1 MKIFRL
7 SVVKKANSNLGL
19 RQIDFANG
27 NSETTLVNF
36 EHTREIYIPVTEEFI
51 EHCAEGA
58 LSIEV
63 YGHRSA
69 GLASEAQWEE
79 RQQLAKSLA
88 DR

>member
-1 MKIFRL
+1 MALLYIL
-7 SVVKKANSNLGL
+7 AVKRSNTNVGL
-19 RQIDFANG
+19 RQLDYANR

-36 EHTREIYIPVTEEFI
+36 EHTREIYIPITEEFV

-69 GLASEAQWEE
+69 GMASEAQWEE